1 MKKLLK
7 ILRNWG
13 KTFQLAPISYL
24 LLAGLTGYVVWLIST
39 KFMPFGSR
47 DETHIALIWGLLFA
61 FIFSCYGLLF
71 QTNRSKKTTRHRWI
85 SLWLQVLALPI
96 GYGIYRWFL
105 FVNNV
110 WAESWSGFYQVQ
122 VMTAWGLLILGT
134 FLLIGFLWRKREKG
148 TWLSWNIFLQSIWLG
163 GLASLVLWIGI
174 SGSIFSIDKL
184 FFEDLFQGRI
194 YEYLAAVCFIFAN
207 GTFILNYYNYSLEE
221 TIPKDEKSDFTFLP
235 SKARKIFGNY
245 IFLPLTILYF
255 LILFAYVIKIAIT
268 GIWPK
273 EIVVYMGTGYFAFAI
288 LCYYFIYPE
297 ESSLFEKLKNCI
309 LISFFFVGG
318 LMSYAIGVRVNQYGL
333 TMRRGII
340 MLIAICILLYPLLGL
355 LFKNHRLSLL
365 MYTIVWVFGVGIFG
379 PVNIDQLALSSQ
391 LSRLNHLLAEE
402 NIQIPLGSWALSWLT
417 GESVYQISEKIS
429 YIADNYLSAGMNQIL
444 EEKDICKEDFLR
456 RCSPYVKVYL
466 GIDPNDIQYDFDRT
480 PSRAS
485 EYLSFVSRDAIWK
498 SWLNIKEYSKI
509 YDVSKSPFE
518 IEYAGKTITI
528 NSRELIFPHLDE
540 LLAISKKE
548 GDKGY
553 PPYEILTGDMKF
565 LVTIVY
571 ADKEYLEWIE
581 NEWTTGHTWNIDT
594 MGGYLLVK

>member
-7 ILRNWG
+7 VLRNWG

-47 DETHIALIWGLLFA
+47 DETHIAVIWGLLFA

-71 QTNRSKKTTRHRWI
+71 QTNRSKKTTKHRWI

-105 FVNNV
+105 FLNNV
-110 WAESWSGFYQVQ
+110 WDESWSGFYQVQ

-194 YEYLAAVCFIFAN
+194 YEYLAAVCFIFVN

-221 TIPKDEKSDFTFLP
+221 TIPKDEKSDFSLLP

-297 ESSLFEKLKNCI
+297 ESSFFDKLKNSI
-309 LISFFFVGG
+309 LVSFFFVGG
-318 LMSYAIGVRVNQYGL
+318 LMSYAIGVRINQYGL

-379 PVNIDQLALSSQ
+379 PVTIDQLALSSQ

-402 NIQIPLGSWALSWLT
+402 NIQTPLGSWALSWLT

-444 EEKDICKEDFLR
+444 EEKDICKEDFR

-466 GIDPNDIQYDFDRT
+466 GIDRNDIQYDFDRT

-485 EYLSFVSRDAIWK
+485 EYLSFVSRDAIWE
-498 SWLNIKEYSKI
+498 SWLDIKEYSKI

-518 IEYAGKTITI
+518 VESAGKPTTID
-528 NSRELIFPHLDE
+528 SRELIIPHLDE

-548 GDKGY
+548 GYKDY
-553 PPYEILTGDMKF
+553 PPYEISSGNIKLLITR
-565 LVTIVY
+565 VY

-581 NEWTTGHTWNIDT
+581 NEWTTGHTWSIDT